1 MVDYNALVLHGLYT
15 YIIIQ
20 LYKISIERR
29 GKMRNIFKMLLLASV
44 LLSTFVFADFG
55 SALKKQTF
63 LKPEEAFKVSAVKK
77 DSMIEATIT
86 LGKEIY
92 IYDDSLHIKVTKPQ
106 SFEVKEIQKPEP
118 HDLHGDL
125 VHEGVVLVKIPTDVI
140 ESKVSGSYTIS
151 VEFEGCNARGIC
163 YLPEKKTFEFKSSGT
178 VVTSPVST
186 EKESQPSVTKV
197 EEKGVFDK
205 ISSLSK
211 EGNTAKIADVLG
223 SESSLFIIL
232 LFFVFGLLLALTPCV
247 FPMIPILSSII
258 VSQSGDGKPSVGK
271 AFFTSLIYVVSMA
284 LTYTVVGVVAGL
296 LGADI
301 QAAMQNPWVLTV
313 FAAMFVA
320 LAFSLFGYYE
330 IGLPASW
337 QSKISTA
344 SDEAGQKGG
353 IAGTAIMGLLSALI
367 VGPCVAP
374 PLGGA
379 VLFISH
385 TGDALLGG
393 IALFVMSMGMG
404 VPLLLVGIG
413 AGKFMPRP
421 GGWMTRVSQV
431 FGVMMLGLA
440 IFMLAR
446 ILPDSLTLILWALLF
461 MGSALFMGVFD
472 SSSESKGMMK
482 LAQLLA
488 MVFMLYGASLFVG
501 ALSGATSIL
510 HPFAKFTSGGKG
522 VATVEVDKSKH
533 LGYSVERLMEE
544 VKASDKPVVVDF
556 GKDSCTACTELE
568 VITFPHPKVQEQLK
582 NFTFIKI
589 DLTANSDEDKALLK
603 KYELFGTPNIIFF
616 GKDNKY
622 IQEKGLTGFIPPE
635 DFAKHLEGIK

>member
-1 MVDYNALVLHGLYT
+1 
-15 YIIIQ
+15 
-20 LYKISIERR
+20 
-29 GKMRNIFKMLLLASV
+29 MRNIFKMLLLASV

-55 SALKKQTF
+55 SALKKQKF
-63 LKPEEAFKVSAVKK
+63 LSPDEAFQVTAVKK
-77 DSMIEATIT
+77 DDVIETKLIIADSIHVY
-86 LGKEIY
+86 E
-92 IYDDSLHIKVTKPQ
+92 DSLKYEITASNDANKVVNLEVTKPQ
-106 SFEVKEIQKPEP
+106 SHDFDGDKVYEKEVS
-118 HDLHGDL
+118 
-125 VHEGVVLVKIPTDVI
+125 VSIPVSMI
-140 ESKVSGSYTIS
+140 ESKVAGDYTLAIK
-151 VEFEGCNARGIC
+151 FEACSDKGIC
-163 YLPEKKTFEFKSSGT
+163 YQPITKTFTFKGA
-178 VVTSPVST
+178 
-186 EKESQPSVTKV
+186 EA
-197 EEKGVFDK
+197 GVFDK
-205 ISSLSK
+205 ISSLTK

-223 SESSLFIIL
+223 SESSFFIIL

-271 AFFTSLIYVVSMA
+271 AFFTSLVYVVAMA

-337 QSKISTA
+337 QSKISAA

-353 IAGTAIMGLLSALI
+353 IVGTAIMGLLSALI

-393 IALFVMSMGMG
+393 VALFVMSMGMG

-440 IFMLAR
+440 VFMLAR

-461 MGSALFMGVFD
+461 MGSALYMGVFD
-472 SSSESKGMMK
+472 NSSESKGMMK

-533 LGYSVERLMEE
+533 LGYSVERLMKE

-582 NFTFIKI
+582 RFTFIKI

-603 KYELFGTPNIIFF
+603 KFELFGTPNIIFF

-622 IQEKGLTGFIPPE
+622 IQEKSLTGFVPPE
-635 DFAKHLEGIK
+635 EFAKHLESIK

>member
-1 MVDYNALVLHGLYT
+1 
-15 YIIIQ
+15 
-20 LYKISIERR
+20 
-29 GKMRNIFKMLLLASV
+29 MRNIFKMLLLASV

-55 SALKKQTF
+55 SALKKQKF
-63 LKPEEAFKVSAVKK
+63 LSPDEAFQVTAVKK
-77 DSMIEATIT
+77 DDAIETKLIIADSIHVY
-86 LGKEIY
+86 E
-92 IYDDSLHIKVTKPQ
+92 DSLKYEITAPKSVNLEVAKPQ
-106 SFEVKEIQKPEP
+106 SHDFDGDKVYEKEVS
-118 HDLHGDL
+118 
-125 VHEGVVLVKIPTDVI
+125 VSIPVSMI
-140 ESKVSGSYTIS
+140 ESKVAGDYTLAIK
-151 VEFEGCNARGIC
+151 FEACSDKGIC
-163 YLPEKKTFEFKSSGT
+163 YQPITKTFTFKGA
-178 VVTSPVST
+178 
-186 EKESQPSVTKV
+186 EI
-197 EEKGVFDK
+197 GLFDK
-205 ISSLSK
+205 IGSLMK

-223 SESSLFIIL
+223 SESSFFIIL
-232 LFFVFGLLLALTPCV
+232 LFFVFGLLLALTPCI

-258 VSQSGDGKPSVGK
+258 VSQSGNEKPSVAK
-271 AFFTSLIYVVSMA
+271 AFFTSLVYVVSMA

-301 QAAMQNPWVLTV
+301 QTAMQNPWVLTI

-337 QSKISTA
+337 QSKISKA
-344 SDEAGQKGG
+344 SDDAQSKG
-353 IAGTAIMGLLSALI
+353 ILGTAIMGLLSALI

-393 IALFVMSMGMG
+393 VALFVMSMGMG

-440 IFMLAR
+440 VFMLAR

-461 MGSALFMGVFD
+461 MGSALYMGVFD
-472 SSSESKGMMK
+472 NSSESKGMMK

-488 MVFMLYGASLFVG
+488 MVFMLFGASLFVG

-533 LGYSVERLMEE
+533 LGYSVERLMKE

-568 VITFPHPKVQEQLK
+568 MITFPHPKVQEQLK

-603 KYELFGTPNIIFF
+603 EYELFGTPNIIFF

-622 IQEKGLTGFIPPE
+622 IQEKSLTGFIEPE
-635 DFAKHLEGIK
+635 VFAKHLESIK

>member
-1 MVDYNALVLHGLYT
+1 LYEA
-15 YIIIQ
+15 YI
-20 LYKISIERR
+20 LNKRE
-29 GKMRNIFKMLLLASV
+29 KMKNIFKMLLLVS
-44 LLSTFVFADFG
+44 LILSTFVFADFG
-55 SALKKQTF
+55 SALKKQKF
-63 LKPEEAFKVSAVKK
+63 LSPDEAFQVTAVKK
-77 DSMIEATIT
+77 DDAIEAKVVIADSIHVYEDSLQYEITAPKSLTLEVNKPEAHDFDGDKVYEKEVSVSIPVSMIESQVKGDYT
-86 LGKEIY
+86 LA
-92 IYDDSLHIKVTKPQ
+92 IK
-106 SFEVKEIQKPEP
+106 FEACSDK
-118 HDLHGDL
+118 
-125 VHEGVVLVKIPTDVI
+125 
-140 ESKVSGSYTIS
+140 
-151 VEFEGCNARGIC
+151 GIC
-163 YLPEKKTFEFKSSGT
+163 YQPITKTFTFKGA
-178 VVTSPVST
+178 
-186 EKESQPSVTKV
+186 EA
-197 EEKGVFDK
+197 GIFDK
-205 ISSLSK
+205 IASLTK

-223 SESSLFIIL
+223 SESSFFIIL
-232 LFFVFGLLLALTPCV
+232 LFFIFGLLLALTPCI

-258 VSQSGDGKPSVGK
+258 VSQSGDGKPSVAK
-271 AFFTSLIYVVSMA
+271 AFFTSLVYVVSMA
-284 LTYTVVGVVAGL
+284 LTYTVAGVVAGL

-301 QAAMQNPWVLTV
+301 QAAMQNPWVLTI

-337 QSKISTA
+337 QSKLSAA

-379 VLFISH
+379 ILFISH

-393 IALFVMSMGMG
+393 VALFVMSMGMG

-413 AGKFMPRP
+413 AGKFMPKP

-440 IFMLAR
+440 VFMLAR
-446 ILPDSLTLILWALLF
+446 ILPDSLTLILWSLLF
-461 MGSALFMGVFD
+461 MGSALYMGVFD

-482 LAQLLA
+482 LAKLLA
-488 MVFMLYGASLFVG
+488 MVFLLYGAALFMG
-501 ALSGATSIL
+501 ALSGSTSVL
-510 HPFAKFTSGGKG
+510 KPFERFTQMDGR
-522 VATVEVDKSKH
+522 VANAVLMSSEKDYT
-533 LGYSVERLMEE
+533 GYSVERLMKE
-544 VKASDKPVVVDF
+544 VAASDKPVVVDF

-568 VITFPHPKVQEQLK
+568 LITFPNPKVQEQLK

-616 GKDNKY
+616 GKDNAFMP
-622 IQEKGLTGFIPPE
+622 EKSLTGFVTPE
-635 DFAKHLEGIK
+635 TFAKHLESVVK